1 MDAISTTTANVD
13 AAREQLVALSHG
25 VHADAE
31 VGFEEHRSSARVA
44 EAMAQAGFE
53 VTHGTCG
60 MDTAVV
66 AEYGSGPLVVGICAE
81 YDALPGIGHAC
92 GHNVIAASAVGA
104 ALALAEVADD
114 VGLTV
119 RLLGTPAEEGGGG
132 KVLML
137 DGGAF
142 DGVHASLMV
151 HPAAIELD
159 AMDCLA
165 VTHLEVGYRGVS
177 AHASAY
183 PEMGRNAADALTVA
197 QVGIGLLRQH
207 LEPTHRVHGIVTD
220 GGDAPNIVPER
231 AGGAWYVR
239 AATLEQLQELY
250 PRVHACFEAGAL
262 ATGTELVLADP
273 PPPYSEFLHDPDLVA
288 AYRRRA
294 EALGREFADLD
305 PQAGNRLAGSTDMA
319 NVSREIPSIHPMI
332 KVEANGAVNH
342 QPGFT
347 AACATPSADR
357 AVRDGAIAMAH
368 TVIDAAADPAVRERL
383 LSRAFD
389 SSTYEI
395 PVVG

>member
-1 MDAISTTTANVD
+1 MDAITTATANVD
-13 AAREQLVALSHG
+13 AAREQLVALSRG

-44 EAMAQAGFE
+44 EAMSGAGFE

-60 MDTAVV
+60 MDTALV
-66 AEYGSGPLVVGICAE
+66 AEYGSGPLVVAICAE

-142 DGVHASLMV
+142 DGVHAALMV
-151 HPAAIELD
+151 HPAPTEQD
-159 AMDCLA
+159 AMGCLA

-207 LEPTHRVHGIVTD
+207 MEPSHRVHGIVTD

-231 AGGAWYVR
+231 TAGSWYVR

-262 ATGTELVLADP
+262 ATGTELVFGDT
-273 PPPYSEFLHDPDLVA
+273 PPPYSEFLHDPDLVGS
-288 AYRRRA
+288 YRRRA
-294 EALGREFADLD
+294 EALGRDFVDLE
-305 PQAGNRLAGSTDMA
+305 PQVKDRLAGSTDMA
-319 NVSREIPSIHPMI
+319 NVSREIPSIHPMMAI
-332 KVEANGAVNH
+332 EAGGAVNH

-347 AACATPSADR
+347 AACATASADR

-368 TVIDAAADPAVRERL
+368 TAIDAATGPELRDRL

-389 SSTYEI
+389 SSGFEI

>member
-1 MDAISTTTANVD
+1 MRDLAK
-13 AAREQLVALSHG
+13 QKG
-25 VHADAE
+25 Q
-31 VGFEEHRSSARVA
+31 
-44 EAMAQAGFE
+44 AQAFE
-53 VTHGTCG
+53 RQA
-60 MDTAVV
+60 D
-66 AEYGSGPLVVGICAE
+66 L
-81 YDALPGIGHAC
+81 DARREERVRGEKQRQLG
-92 GHNVIAASAVGA
+92 
-104 ALALAEVADD
+104 DD
-114 VGLTV
+114 
-119 RLLGTPAEEGGGG
+119 AKHGGG
-132 KVLML
+132 
-137 DGGAF
+137 DGG
-142 DGVHASLMV
+142 
-151 HPAAIELD
+151 
-159 AMDCLA
+159 
-165 VTHLEVGYRGVS
+165 
-177 AHASAY
+177 
-183 PEMGRNAADALTVA
+183 
-197 QVGIGLLRQH
+197 
-207 LEPTHRVHGIVTD
+207 
-220 GGDAPNIVPER
+220 ER

-332 KVEANGAVNH
+332 AVEANGAVNH

-357 AVRDGAIAMAH
+357 AVRDGAVAMAH